1 MLNATPHTFID
12 IFEANPAEN
21 DDIFIK
27 GIDIPIIQR
36 DYAQGRENDEVSR
49 IRSRFLDALRHALM
63 DDCPI
68 TLDFVY
74 GEINEDGYLIPL
86 DGQQRLTTLFLLHWY
101 VSKHEVISPEKCSF
115 LDRFSYDTRYSAREF
130 CKKLA
135 GFTPEFEND
144 RLSEDILD
152 QSWFPMDWTNDPTIA
167 SMLVMIDA
175 IHDKFKDTAGIW
187 EKLESGCIS
196 FYFLPLKEMAVHRG
210 HRRKG

>member
-12 IFEANPAEN
+12 IFEANPTEN

-36 DYAQGRENDEVSR
+36 DYAQGRENDEVTR
-49 IRSRFLDALRHALM
+49 IRSRFLDTLRRALM
-63 DDCPI
+63 EDSPI

-74 GEINEDGYLIPL
+74 GEINDDGYLIPL

-101 VSKHEVISPEKCSF
+101 VSKHEGISPEKCSF

-135 GFTPEFEND
+135 QFTPEFEND

-152 QSWFPMDWTNDPTIA
+152 
-167 SMLVMIDA
+167 
-175 IHDKFKDTAGIW
+175 
-187 EKLESGCIS
+187 
-196 FYFLPLKEMAVHRG
+196 
-210 HRRKG
+210 